1 MKSLSFSRLT
11 NILKSAGLSLGKQ
24 TVINYVNYAKEA
36 FLLFSITNFASK
48 LVDKETSPKYYFMD
62 NGLISLLSVGNIDS
76 VLLENLAAIEL
87 SRRYGTDNVFY
98 FEKNIEVDFVIPEH
112 NLAFQV
118 CLNLSDSETYERETK
133 AFISLKNSFQI

>member
-1 MKSLSFSRLT
+1 
-11 NILKSAGLSLGKQ
+11 
-24 TVINYVNYAKEA
+24 
-36 FLLFSITNFASK
+36 
-48 LVDKETSPKYYFMD
+48 MD

-133 AFISLKNSFQI
+133 AFISLKKFLPDMKCIILTLDEKEYRY